1 MAEELGQFADELENA
16 ENFDDALQKLVCRTL
31 TQHQRI
37 IFNGNGYSKEWEDE
51 AARRGLSNLRS
62 TAKCLPSYISQKNI
76 DLVTKHGIYTE
87 TEFRA
92 RHEIHMEAYCKIINI
107 EALTSVDMA
116 LHQILPAAIAYTK
129 NLCDGALSKKQMG
142 IEARTELSLANHL
155 SAVTDSAYD
164 IVQQLKAALNGIPA
178 NTEEA
183 VFYYHE
189 TIVSLMEQ
197 LREQADILEELTDK
211 KYWPFPTYSD
221 LLYY

>member
-1 MAEELGQFADELENA
+1 MEELIDQGA
-16 ENFDDALQKLVCRTL
+16 
-31 TQHQRI
+31 
-37 IFNGNGYSKEWEDE
+37 
-51 AARRGLSNLRS
+51 
-62 TAKCLPSYISQKNI
+62 KNI

-211 KYWPFPTYSD
+211 KFWPYPTYSD